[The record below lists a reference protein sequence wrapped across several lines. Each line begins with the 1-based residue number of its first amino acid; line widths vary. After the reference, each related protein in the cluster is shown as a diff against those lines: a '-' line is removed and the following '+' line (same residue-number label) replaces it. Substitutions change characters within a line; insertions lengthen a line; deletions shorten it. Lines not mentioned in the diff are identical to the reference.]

1 MTTLPVPPRADIPA
15 RTDKPVRLLLINP
28 KAPESFWNFKWA
40 VERVLPGK
48 RAVNPPLGLATL
60 AALCPAHWQVSIVDE
75 NIESLPL
82 APEADLIGIGGM
94 GVQFPRQAELLRYY
108 RGRGHYVVAGGSY
121 ASLCPEEYQ
130 PLADTV
136 ISGEAEYI
144 WKRFCADFEKAC
156 PAALYR
162 ESGTVDLHDSPTP
175 RFELLR
181 MGKYSSATL
190 QYSRG
195 CPYLCEFCDI
205 IVMFGRKPRY
215 KSVEQVERELE
226 RLRELGMR
234 NAFFVDDNLI
244 GNKRA
249 AKALLQFL
257 AGYQR
262 SHGNWFNF
270 GTEVSLNVAQD
281 PELLELLRDANFNWL
296 FIGIESTDEQTLRD
310 TRKLQNVHEPPLEA
324 VKRINSYG
332 IEVMAGFI
340 VGFDADTVATFERQY
355 EFIVRSGILAAM
367 VGLLTALPRTPL
379 YERLAR
385 EGRLIEGADHADNT
399 RAATN
404 ILPKGM
410 SYEAMVGSFR
420 SLYRRLLT
428 DRTIAE
434 RIINKH
440 RQLVSPVYQPEYG
453 FRERVIIVKRLLTR
467 GIAAGGATRIYHFL
481 RSIPWRSP
489 RNISLALVDWITA
502 LSMRDYVDRHFA
514 EANER
519 VGRKFNRLSAGLHK
533 KLASYL
539 QQGNIGLSLQPP
551 GTGAPGV
558 SISLQGWLQQDFFA
572 RARGPLKALLKR
584 TPATITFRIDDIG
597 AAELRH
603 LRRLLKRLE
612 RYGDR
617 IFISVHERLLN
628 AVAID
633 SSVFNL
639 LLEPRAR

>member
-1 MTTLPVPPRADIPA
+1 MTAAPYPPVPVPA
-15 RTDKPVRLLLINP
+15 CQHPPVRLLLINP

-60 AALCPAHWQVSIVDE
+60 AALCPADWQVRIVDE
-75 NIESLPL
+75 NIESVPL
-82 APEADLIGIGGM
+82 APEADLVGIGGM
-94 GVQFPRQAELLRYY
+94 AVQFTRQKELLRYY
-108 RGRGHYVVAGGSY
+108 RARGYHVVAGGSY
-121 ASLCPEEYQ
+121 ASLCPEKYEA
-130 PLADTV
+130 LADTV
-136 ISGEAEYI
+136 ICGEAEYV
-144 WKRFCADFEKAC
+144 WKQYCDDFEKGC
-156 PAALYR
+156 PSPLYR
-162 ESGTVDLHDSPTP
+162 ESGTVDLQDSPVP
-175 RFELLR
+175 RFELLK
-181 MGKYSSATL
+181 MEKYSTATL

-215 KSVEQVERELE
+215 KRIEQIECELE
-226 RLRELGMR
+226 RLRSLGVR

-244 GNKRA
+244 GNKSS
-249 AKALLQFL
+249 AKALLKFL

-262 SHGNWFNF
+262 LHGNWFNF
-270 GTEVSLNVAQD
+270 GSEVSLNVAQD
-281 PELLELLRDANFNWL
+281 AELLALLRDANFNWL

-310 TRKLQNVHEPPLEA
+310 TRKLQNVREPALEA

-332 IEVMAGFI
+332 IDVMAGFI
-340 VGFDADTVATFERQY
+340 IGFDADTEATFERQY
-355 EFIVRSGILAAM
+355 QFIVRSGILAAM
-367 VGLLTALPRTPL
+367 VGLITALPRTPL

-385 EGRLIEGADHADNT
+385 EGRLIESAGHGENT

-404 ILPKGM
+404 VLPKSM
-410 SYEAMVGSFR
+410 SYDAMVESFR
-420 SLYRRLLT
+420 SLYRRLLS

-440 RQLVSPVYQPEYG
+440 RQLATPVYVPEYR
-453 FRERVIIVKRLLTR
+453 FRERMIIVKRLLTR
-467 GIAAGGATRIYHFL
+467 GIAAGGATRVYHFL
-481 RSIPWRSP
+481 RSLPWRSP
-489 RNISLALVDWITA
+489 RNISLALVDWIAA

-514 EANER
+514 EPNER
-519 VGRKFNRLSAGLHK
+519 IGRKFDRLTAALRDR
-533 KLASYL
+533 LAAHL
-539 QQGNIGLSLQPP
+539 RQGAISLSLQTPDK
-551 GTGAPGV
+551 GAPVV
-558 SISLQGWLQQDFFA
+558 SISLKGWLRQDFFA

-584 TPATITFRIDDIG
+584 TPATITFRIEEIG
-597 AAELRH
+597 AMDMRH

-628 AVAID
+628 AAAVD

-639 LLEPRAR
+639 LLEPRAS